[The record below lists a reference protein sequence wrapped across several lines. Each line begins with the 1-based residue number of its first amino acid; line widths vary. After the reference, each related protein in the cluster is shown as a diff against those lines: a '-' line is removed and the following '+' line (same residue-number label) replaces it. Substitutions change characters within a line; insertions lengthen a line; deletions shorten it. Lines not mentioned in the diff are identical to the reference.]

1 MTQEFQPGE
10 RVTIRGGKTVY
21 EVRELNPAGVGL
33 PPIPSTYLVRLRPVS
48 GVGSEA
54 VYGDR
59 ALDRVHP

>member
-1 MTQEFQPGE
+1 MTPKLQPGE
-10 RVTIRGGKTVY
+10 RVTIRGGRTVY
-21 EVRELNPAGVGL
+21 RVAEVDPVGVGL

-59 ALDRVHP
+59 ALVRER